1 MKLRTPLAIVAVT
14 AVLLAW
20 SVPSAFAGYQGKP
33 MVHQTAHGKILT
45 DPEGTPL
52 YTYEYDTSGVPT
64 CINTCNNTWPPE
76 RAAQNATVSGDFGI
90 VQRHDGIR
98 QWTYNGMPL
107 YGFTYDM
114 KGGKAMGNRI
124 AGFHLATVD

>member
-1 MKLRTPLAIVAVT
+1 MKLSAPLAILAAS

-20 SVPSAFAGYQGKP
+20 SATPAFAGYKGKP
-33 MVHQTAHGKILT
+33 TVRQTKAGKILT
-45 DPEGTPL
+45 DPDGTPL
-52 YTYEYDTSGVPT
+52 YTYKYDRTDVSN

-76 RAAQNATVSGDFGI
+76 RAADDAKPEGRFGI
-90 VQRHDGIR
+90 IDRHDGIR
-98 QWTYNGMPL
+98 QWTYDGMPL

-114 KGGKAMGNRI
+114 KGGAPMGNHI